1 MKSTKKFLA
10 ENDNLIHST
19 MQKITSHVQRQKG
32 EWIFN
37 TVLVEGH
44 DVPFKYKRL
53 KTYKSLKGARVDM
66 IYYPDTENIAGMN
79 FEIMKVIKINLS

>member
-1 MKSTKKFLA
+1 MKSINKLLA

-19 MQKITSHVQRQKG
+19 IQKITSHVQRQKG